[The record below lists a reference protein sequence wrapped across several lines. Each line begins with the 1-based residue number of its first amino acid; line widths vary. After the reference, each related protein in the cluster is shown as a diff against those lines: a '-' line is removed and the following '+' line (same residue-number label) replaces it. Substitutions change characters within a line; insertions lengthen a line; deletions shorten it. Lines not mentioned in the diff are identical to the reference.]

1 MQSVWERTSFTAQA
15 DLVVVGSGIVGLFAA
30 IFHKRRNPEHRVVV
44 LERGPHPIGA
54 SARNAGFACF
64 GSPSELL
71 HDIEA
76 EGTDTAL
83 ARAEERWIG
92 LHELRA
98 ELGDAAIGFE
108 LTGGHEVFRTAD
120 ALYPRVAERFDQLN
134 DLLRPITG
142 QVTYRWDDARIG
154 SCGLHGIEHLACTDL
169 EGAIDSGM
177 LMRALLRKAEQT
189 GVELRFNADVAR
201 IEEGPSE
208 VVLPLRDGTVW
219 RCARV
224 LLATN
229 GFTPA
234 LLPELDVVPARG
246 QVLLTAPV
254 PGLALRGCFHM
265 DEGFYYF
272 RDCAGGV
279 LLGGGRHL
287 DFEGERTW
295 EEGLTPR
302 IQDALEGLLR
312 EVILPGVDFKVSQR
326 WSGTM
331 AFGSHGKAP
340 LVSRVSD
347 RISVAV
353 RLGGMGVA
361 IGIRVAR
368 NACEMLA

>member
-30 IFHKRRNPEHRVVV
+30 IFHQRRNPKHRVVI

-71 HDIEA
+71 HDIET
-76 EGTDTAL
+76 EGSHTAL

-98 ELGDAAIGFE
+98 ELGDEAIGFE
-108 LTGGHEVFRTAD
+108 LTGGHEAFRASD
-120 ALYPRVAERFDQLN
+120 ALYPLVAERFDHLN

-142 QVTYRWDDARIG
+142 QVTYRWDDARIRT
-154 SCGLHGIEHLACTDL
+154 CGLHGIEHLACTDL

-177 LMRALLRKAEQT
+177 LMRALLRKAGQA
-189 GVELRFNADVAR
+189 GVEVRFNAEVAR
-201 IEEGPSE
+201 IEEGASE
-208 VVLPLRDGTVW
+208 VVLPLRDGTAW
-219 RCARV
+219 RCSRV
-224 LLATN
+224 LVATN
-229 GFTPA
+229 GFTA
-234 LLPELDVVPARG
+234 SLLPELDVVPARG

-265 DEGFYYF
+265 NEGFYYF

-287 DFEGERTW
+287 DLAGERTW

-312 EVILPGVDFKVSQR
+312 EVILPGVDFKVAQR

-331 AFGSHGKAP
+331 AFGSTGKSP
-340 LVSRVSD
+340 LVDRLSD
-347 RISVAV
+347 RVSVAV
-353 RLGGMGVA
+353 RMGGMGVA

-368 NACEMLA
+368 NACDLLV